1 MLRVG
6 LTGGIGSGKSTVAGM
21 LARRGAVVV
30 DADEVAR
37 EVVAPGAPAYEA
49 LVARFGQ
56 GVLGPDGAID
66 RPGLAR
72 IAFSDAAA
80 LADLNAI
87 THPLIGATLLER
99 LDSLDSDSPE
109 HPGSLDSASPE
120 HPGSLD
126 SASPG
131 HPSSRPAEP
140 GSSGAVGGVAVAVIP
155 LLGPAHVDALRLRAV
170 VLVDCPIDVAV
181 RRLVEGRGMTR
192 ADARARV
199 AAQPS
204 REQRIALADYVVDN
218 SSSAEDLAAQVDALW
233 AWLHALPAR

>member
-109 HPGSLDSASPE
+109 HPGSLDSASP
-120 HPGSLD
+120 
-126 SASPG
+126 G
-131 HPSSRPAEP
+131 HPSSRPVEP

-204 REQRIALADYVVDN
+204 REQRVALADYVVDN
-218 SSSAEDLAAQVDALW
+218 SSSAEDLVAQVDALW

>member
-99 LDSLDSDSPE
+99 LDSLDS
-109 HPGSLDSASPE
+109 
-120 HPGSLD
+120 
-126 SASPG
+126 ASPG
-131 HPSSRPAEP
+131 HPGSRPAEP

>member
-30 DADEVAR
+30 DADEIAR

-99 LDSLDSDSPE
+99 LDSLDS
-109 HPGSLDSASPE
+109 ASPE
-120 HPGSLD
+120 HP
-126 SASPG
+126 
-131 HPSSRPAEP
+131 SSRPVEP

>member
-99 LDSLDSDSPE
+99 LDSLDSD
-109 HPGSLDSASPE
+109 SPE

>member
-72 IAFSDAAA
+72 VAFSDAAA

-109 HPGSLDSASPE
+109 HPGSLDSASP
-120 HPGSLD
+120 
-126 SASPG
+126 G
-131 HPSSRPAEP
+131 HPSSRPVEP

-218 SSSAEDLAAQVDALW
+218 SSSAEDLVAQVDALW